1 MNACIKDCWIVKD
14 EWGLATVGVY
24 VSESAANAV
33 ARARLNNLVKNGKW
47 SQEKPFNE
55 VLAGMVEQQTLFD
68 FGVEDGE

>member
-1 MNACIKDCWIVKD
+1 M
-14 EWGLATVGVY
+14 Y